1 MHKSIEQTCYLKFLI
16 NKQKIVVPESY
27 DFLLLE
33 KSISLQINVLIFLVL
48 QVHLGKV
55 KYLLIFQLF
64 PASFHIHNQFLF
76 L

>member
-16 NKQKIVVPESY
+16 NQQKIVVPESY

-55 KYLLIFQLF
+55 KC
-64 PASFHIHNQFLF
+64 
-76 L
+76 